1 MERPTQPG
9 RWLMSRRRC
18 LMSIG
23 ALLAGSW
30 VQAARAAFP
39 ESPIRIIIAF
49 PAGAGEA
56 EARIVARTLGAK
68 LGQPVIVEA
77 HPGAGGNI
85 AAAYVAK
92 SRGDGYTLLLGVSTF
107 FETNPM
113 IYQDIGYKP
122 ADLQPISIISEQP
135 FMLIVNASLPIHSLQ
150 ELIAYA
156 KARPGKVT
164 NATAGPG
171 SPLDLIGKEFMVRTG
186 VEIINVPYKGGG
198 EDAMAVLGGFCDM
211 LFGGVA
217 DVTAGIQSGKM
228 RPLCVTG
235 SRRLPHFPDLPTIA
249 EAGLQGYDFS
259 VWNCLSAPSSTP
271 GPVVERLHAAIV
283 ETMAAPEVHAGFDK
297 IGFFP
302 VSGTGAEL
310 AQRIATETE
319 VWRGVL
325 KKAAVKPQ

>member
-1 MERPTQPG
+1 MDEPT
-9 RWLMSRRRC
+9 RRNVVTRRTC
-18 LMSIG
+18 LASLA
-23 ALLAGSW
+23 ALAASAW
-30 VQAARAAFP
+30 IPAARADYP
-39 ESPIRIIIAF
+39 DSPIRIIIAF

-56 EARIVARTLGAK
+56 EARIVAKTLGAK

-113 IYQDIGYKP
+113 IYRDIGYQP
-122 ADLQPISIISEQP
+122 ADLQPVSIISEQP
-135 FMLIVNASLPIHSLQ
+135 FLLIVNASLPVHSLQ

-156 KARPGKVT
+156 RARPGKVT

-171 SPLDLIGKEFMVRTG
+171 SPLDLIGKEFMVRAG
-186 VEIINVPYKGGG
+186 VQIINVPYKGGG

-228 RPLCVTG
+228 RPICVTG

-259 VWNCLSAPSSTP
+259 VWNCLSAPASTP
-271 GPVVERLHAAIV
+271 APVVEKLHAAIV
-283 ETMAAPEVHAGFDK
+283 QTMASPEVQAGFDR

-310 AQRIATETE
+310 SRRIATETE

-325 KKAAVKPQ
+325 KKAGVAPQ

>member
-1 MERPTQPG
+1 MERPTKAG
-9 RWLMSRRRC
+9 RRLITRRRYLMS
-18 LMSIG
+18 LG
-23 ALLAGSW
+23 ALLAGGW
-30 VQAARAAFP
+30 IPVARAAYP
-39 ESPIRIIIAF
+39 ESTIRIVIAF

-56 EARIVARTLGAK
+56 EARIVAKTLGAK

-135 FMLIVNASLPIHSLQ
+135 FVLIVNASLPVHSLQ

-217 DVTAGIQSGKM
+217 DVTAGLQSGKM
-228 RPLCVTG
+228 RALCVTG

-271 GPVVERLHAAIV
+271 APIVERLHAAIV
-283 ETMAAPEVHAGFDK
+283 ETMAAPEVQSGFDK

-302 VSGTGAEL
+302 VSGTGEEL
-310 AQRIATETE
+310 SRRIATETE
-319 VWRGVL
+319 VWRAVL
-325 KKAAVKPQ
+325 KKAGVKPQ

>member
-1 MERPTQPG
+1 MI
-9 RWLMSRRRC
+9 RRRRF
-18 LMSIG
+18 LAMLG
-23 ALLAGSW
+23 APVLLGWAS
-30 VQAARAAFP
+30 AARADYP
-39 ESPIRIIIAF
+39 EGPIRIVIAF

-56 EARIVARTLGAK
+56 EARVVAKTLGSI
-68 LGQPVIVEA
+68 LGQPMIVEA

-113 IYQDIGYKP
+113 LYKDIGYHP
-122 ADLQPISIISEQP
+122 ADLQPVSIISEQP
-135 FMLIVNASLPIHSLQ
+135 FVLVVNASLPVHSLQ

-164 NATAGPG
+164 NATAGLG
-171 SPLDLIGKEFMVRTG
+171 SPLDLIAKEFMVRTG
-186 VEIINVPYKGGG
+186 AQILNVPYKGGG
-198 EDAMAVLGGFCDM
+198 EDTLAVLGGFADM

-228 RPLCVTG
+228 RALCVTG
-235 SRRLPHFPDLPTIA
+235 SRRLPHFPELPTIA
-249 EAGLQGYDFS
+249 EAGLPGYDFS
-259 VWNCLSAPSSTP
+259 VWNCLSVPSSTP
-271 GPVVERLHAAIV
+271 APVVEKLHAAIV
-283 ETMAAPEVHAGFDK
+283 KTMASAEVQDGFDR

-310 AQRIATETE
+310 SRRIATETE
-319 VWRGVL
+319 VWRTVL
-325 KKAAVKPQ
+325 QKAGAERQ